1 MLRSLIEMTQCL
13 IVDCRKDSRKSVGHL
28 LEPYGF
34 NVAQAESNDEALS
47 MCKSE
52 MPDMI
57 LLSDQ
62 PGPEDTSRFL
72 QRLKSAAN
80 RSGGHPVVL
89 MCADKA
95 DEETIG
101 AAIWNGAA
109 DCLVQPFD
117 QAVLESKLKQF
128 GFA

>member
-1 MLRSLIEMTQCL
+1 MLRSLMDMTQCL
-13 IVDCRKDSRKSVGHL
+13 IVDRRRESRKRVGQL

-34 NVAQAESNDEALS
+34 DVAQAETNDEALS
-47 MCKSE
+47 MCKAD

-62 PGPEDTSRFL
+62 PGTENTSRFL
-72 QRLKSAAN
+72 QRLKSAASRAGEN
-80 RSGGHPVVL
+80 PVVL

-117 QAVLESKLKQF
+117 RAILDTKLKQF

>member
-13 IVDCRKDSRKSVGHL
+13 IVDCRRESRSRVGNL

-34 NVAQAESNDEALS
+34 DIAQAENNDEAIS
-47 MCKSE
+47 MCKAE

-62 PGPEDTSRFL
+62 PGPADTSRFL
-72 QRLKSAAN
+72 QRLKTAAG
-80 RSGGHPVVL
+80 RAGGAPVVL
-89 MCADKA
+89 MCADRA

-117 QAVLESKLKQF
+117 GAILESKLKQF